1 MNGGE
6 AVKRQDIIAQL
17 VEARLEKG
25 ISQAELAR
33 MIGTQRS
40 NICRLESGAQNPT
53 LDMVLKIAS
62 ALGKTVSLSLEE
74 QEDAMSNIYSLR
86 IYDTEL
92 VRFVMEKRGLEGL
105 VAEII
110 SVNEDCRHL
119 MPLDM
124 ECSNEGVI
132 KWLERRVIPKNRTF
146 VDEILKTLGLS
157 HNDTK
162 GIIDVCKGL
171 SLNDSYWVVPEGF
184 EGKFSNYNLYENRFS
199 EMLALVAYT
208 GAGQSRQAFTTS
220 PELTTNGILPKAWRF
235 IDEDGIYLYKGGSS
249 GASNTGREPYCEFYA
264 SQIAETMHLNA
275 VHYDLENWKGIT
287 ASKCALFTDVNTSY
301 VPIGRIV
308 HGGSI
313 QKCLEYYDSM
323 SPEFGEQLRSM
334 LVFDALIYNE
344 DRHFGNFGVLRDN
357 HSGKVIAPAPIFDNG
372 LSLLCYAGRDE
383 ICDVNAL
390 LEYAGTRTN
399 PYHLSY
405 EEVCAEVMGAKQ
417 KEQLRRMIGFKF
429 KRHPSLNFSEEHL
442 QALEKVLELRVRKLL
457 SIPSKANT
465 TKRKN

>member
-1 MNGGE
+1 MNAE
-6 AVKRQDIIAQL
+6 QKRKEIIAQI

-33 MIGTQRS
+33 MTGTQRS

-53 LDMVLKIAS
+53 LDMLLKITS
-62 ALGKTVSLSLEE
+62 ALGKDISFLLEDKE
-74 QEDAMSNIYSLR
+74 EPMTNIYSLR

-92 VRFVMEKRGLEGL
+92 IRFSMEKRGLAGL
-105 VAEII
+105 VAEIL
-110 SVNEDCRHL
+110 SVNDEYEHL

-124 ECSNEGVI
+124 ERTGEGII

-171 SLNDSYWVVPEGF
+171 SLNDSYWVVPDNF
-184 EGKFSNYNLYENRFS
+184 DGKFAQYNLYENRFS

-208 GAGQSRQAFTTS
+208 GAGQSKQAFTTS
-220 PELTTNGILPKAWRF
+220 PELTTSGMLPKAWRF
-235 IDEDGIYLYKGGSS
+235 VEDDGIYLYKGGTS
-249 GASNTGREPYCEFYA
+249 GASNAGREPYMEYYA
-264 SQIAETMHLNA
+264 SQIAETMQLNT
-275 VHYDLENWKGIT
+275 VHYELENWKGIT
-287 ASKCALFTDVNTSY
+287 ASKCALFTDINTSFI
-301 VPIGRIV
+301 PIGRIV
-308 HGGSI
+308 KSGGI
-313 QKCLEYYDSM
+313 QKCLDYYDQM
-323 SPEFGEQLRSM
+323 GKEFSEQIRSM

-357 HSGKVIAPAPIFDNG
+357 HSGKIISPAPIFDNG
-372 LSLLCYAGRDE
+372 LSLFCYAGRD
-383 ICDVNAL
+383 DLRDLDA
-390 LEYAGTRTN
+390 YAKTRSN
-399 PYHLSY
+399 PYNISY

-429 KRHPSLNFSEEHL
+429 KRHPSLNLPDEHL
-442 QALEKVLELRVRKLL
+442 SAIEKVLEGRVRKLL
-457 SIPSKANT
+457 AIPT
-465 TKRKN
+465 RTKTVRGQAR